1 VKLMNQ
7 VANSRRDGEDSGN
20 MVKKNILLG
29 EPASPSQGTEFWHC
43 YISLDRYPSLP
54 NAKCKIFTGKGVFR
68 VVLRLVMC
76 FIFPAHL
83 SFPIFLVSPH
93 PSSYFQLLFCR
104 NTLRVTHVICIL
116 HHSITF
122 TITILNEIAKMQ
134 KLLKT
139 TILDAVYLA

>member
-54 NAKCKIFTGKGVFR
+54 DAKCKIFTGRVVFR

-76 FIFPAHL
+76 FISPAHL

-93 PSSYFQLLFCR
+93 PSSYFQLLKNVRASKESKTRTCHLIFSFYSAE
-104 NTLRVTHVICIL
+104 THFAL
-116 HHSITF
+116 HT
-122 TITILNEIAKMQ
+122 
-134 KLLKT
+134 
-139 TILDAVYLA
+139 